1 MKKFSILLLV
11 SVFGFCQNVSKIN
24 KEQKVMNM
32 KEEKNEVAILAN
44 GCFWCTEAIFQQL
57 KGVKTVESGYIGGTK
72 ENPTYKEV
80 CTGETN
86 HAEALRINYDP
97 SVLSYSELL
106 EVFFATHDPTSL
118 NRQGEDIG
126 TQYRSEIF
134 YTNEVQK
141 QTAIDFIAELTE
153 QEFFDKPLV
162 TKISAATKFWEAEDY
177 HKNYYEN
184 NKTQPYCNA
193 VISPKVAKFKKY
205 FADKIK

>member
-1 MKKFSILLLV
+1 
-11 SVFGFCQNVSKIN
+11 
-24 KEQKVMNM
+24 MNM